1 MQTLQPNVWKFD
13 PILIMFEFLTA
24 LKPRRP
30 GDQKLALAL
39 A

>member
-1 MQTLQPNVWKFD
+1 MQTLQPNALQFD
-13 PILIMFEFLTA
+13 PILIMFEFFTA
-24 LKPRRP
+24 LKPWRP